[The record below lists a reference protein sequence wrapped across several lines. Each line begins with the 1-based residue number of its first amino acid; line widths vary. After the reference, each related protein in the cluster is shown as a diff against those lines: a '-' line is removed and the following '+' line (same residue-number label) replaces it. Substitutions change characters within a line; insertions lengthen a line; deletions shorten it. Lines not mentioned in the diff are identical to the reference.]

1 MRLPIYSREINIRAN
16 CKIEANKLQFTRL
29 RRQRKK
35 NVLYLATTYPTNQE
49 RIPIMKN
56 NKITNWNELPVLLD
70 VKMIALIFDVTE
82 VTVKHWIKAGIL
94 QGHQIGRKWYF
105 EKDYIR
111 SLVSNENNKS
121 AA

>member
-1 MRLPIYSREINIRAN
+1 M
-16 CKIEANKLQFTRL
+16 
-29 RRQRKK
+29 KK
-35 NVLYLATTYPTNQE
+35 
-49 RIPIMKN
+49 

-94 QGHQIGRKWYF
+94 QGRQIGRKWYF

-111 SLVSNENNKS
+111 SLVSNENSKS

>member
-1 MRLPIYSREINIRAN
+1 
-16 CKIEANKLQFTRL
+16 
-29 RRQRKK
+29 
-35 NVLYLATTYPTNQE
+35 
-49 RIPIMKN
+49 MKN
-56 NKITNWNELPVLLD
+56 TKITNWIELPISLD

-105 EKDYIR
+105 EKEYIR
-111 SLVSNENNKS
+111 PLVSNENSKS